1 MKPIH
6 TIAALFALSILAQSC
21 VKETQE
27 MAEEVGLAPATCGTD
42 GARLQAT
49 VGGASYCATAQVIAT
64 GGNGSVL
71 VSGLDLTGGALVVQF
86 DDLAV
91 GTHAITAAENG
102 VMYMSMGST
111 YVVGPDQTGS
121 ITITEHN
128 ADTHRLKATFEATV
142 MNTASGLL
150 KSVSGNVDV
159 IYTLQE

>member
-1 MKPIH
+1 MHPIR
-6 TIAALFALSILAQSC
+6 TIAALFALSILAQGC

-27 MAEEVGLAPATCGTD
+27 MAQEVGLLPSSCGTD

-49 VGGASYCATAQVIAT
+49 VDGSSYCATAQVIAT
-64 GGNGSVL
+64 GGNGSAM
-71 VSGLDLTGGALVVQF
+71 VSGLDLTGSAIVLQF

-121 ITITEHN
+121 LTITEHN
-128 ADTHRLKATFEATV
+128 PDTHRLKATFEATV

-150 KSVSGNVDV
+150 KNVSGSVDV